1 MDHEELKILKEFVKR
16 GILKGTFFTDIGLG
30 TDDYMGIIDAVFVES
45 LEPEYEPRIM
55 KSKWWRILL
64 DEIKRKAK
72 KIMIIE
78 VKTSLNHEAIG
89 QIIVY
94 RYLFPKVWGFP
105 TVDAAILC
113 KESTKTLEE
122 VCRVNNLFVFKI

>member
-1 MDHEELKILKEFVKR
+1 MN
-16 GILKGTFFTDIGLG
+16 
-30 TDDYMGIIDAVFVES
+30 
-45 LEPEYEPRIM
+45 
-55 KSKWWRILL
+55 
-64 DEIKRKAK
+64 EIKRKAK

-78 VKTSLNHEAIG
+78 AKTSLNHEAIG

-94 RYLFPKVWGFP
+94 KYIYLFPKVWGFP

-122 VCRVNNLFVFKI
+122 VCRANNLFVFKI

>member
-16 GILKGTFFTDIGLG
+16 GVLKGTFFTDIGLG
-30 TDDYMGIIDAVFVES
+30 TDHYMGIIDTVFVEN

-55 KSKWWRILL
+55 KSEWWRILL

-78 VKTSLNHEAIG
+78 VKTSLNYEAIG

-122 VCRVNNLFVFKI
+122 VCRANNLFVFKI

>member
-1 MDHEELKILKEFVKR
+1 
-16 GILKGTFFTDIGLG
+16 
-30 TDDYMGIIDAVFVES
+30 
-45 LEPEYEPRIM
+45 M
-55 KSKWWRILL
+55 KSEWWRILL